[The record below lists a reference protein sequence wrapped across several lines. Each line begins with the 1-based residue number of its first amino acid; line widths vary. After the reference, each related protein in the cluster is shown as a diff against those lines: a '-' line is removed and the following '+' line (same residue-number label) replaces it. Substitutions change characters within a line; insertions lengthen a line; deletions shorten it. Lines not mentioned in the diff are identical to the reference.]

1 MPNAIRILRNDLNVL
16 LNLDLLRYMYWTDW
30 GIHPKIERAGLDGS
44 HRVTLVNSSIGW
56 PNGITIDFL
65 RRKIYWADAKLDK
78 IEVMNLDGKNRK
90 VILDKNVPHVF
101 GLTILRKR
109 LYWTDW
115 QRRSIESVNKR
126 TGGDRKV
133 IIDSMPDLMGLKA
146 VSLNLRYGKKRLM
159 FFFLLKTLLIHQL
172 TSKPVKS
179 GLRSNGPYFTRDV
192 INV

>member
-1 MPNAIRILRNDLNVL
+1 
-16 LNLDLLRYMYWTDW
+16 MYWTDW

-44 HRVTLVNSSIGW
+44 HRVTLVDSSIGW

-78 IEVMNLDGKNRK
+78 IEVMNLNGKNRK

-133 IIDSMPDLMGLKA
+133 IIHGLTNLMGLKA
-146 VSLNLRYGKKRLM
+146 VNLNFSYGKDTLFWS
-159 FFFLLKTLLIHQL
+159 FFFQL
-172 TSKPVKS
+172 
-179 GLRSNGPYFTRDV
+179 NF
-192 INV
+192 